1 MGFRVPSWGSQ
12 SITVQFFTSDVLGDC
27 GPTAFRSLTS
37 SSSVV
42 LGWSTTFITISWCT
56 ELETEGD
63 DGHLIFLLL
72 SALCRSTVFSLT
84 SFDSSLDLLDRCA
97 VYTFMVVIDQ
107 SLIRQ
112 SVGVR
117 ILAGFFFQ
125 ILILLKD
132 MQIICYCNVFFL
144 VWLSFGLFSSLYI
157 IVLVNKMYLNT
168 NFYWLDT
175 EPFTIRS
182 IL

>member
-1 MGFRVPSWGSQ
+1 MGFRVPAWGSQ

-63 DGHLIFLLL
+63 EGHLIFLLL

-117 ILAGFFFQ
+117 ILA
-125 ILILLKD
+125 
-132 MQIICYCNVFFL
+132 VFFSNTYFTKRL
-144 VWLSFGLFSSLYI
+144 RFGW
-157 IVLVNKMYLNT
+157 VLGY
-168 NFYWLDT
+168 FPHFISYCW
-175 EPFTIRS
+175 S
-182 IL
+182 IKCI